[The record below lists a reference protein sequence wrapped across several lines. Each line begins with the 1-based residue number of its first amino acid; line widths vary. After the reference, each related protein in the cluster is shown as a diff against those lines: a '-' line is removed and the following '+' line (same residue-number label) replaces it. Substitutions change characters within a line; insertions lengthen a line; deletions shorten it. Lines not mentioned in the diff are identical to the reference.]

1 MKTRIGIIAA
11 VAVAVLGIAWLGARP
26 AAANG
31 PEMTVYKTPT
41 CGCCTKWVDHM
52 RHHGFRV
59 KVVDLPNLTA
69 VKAQHGV
76 PRALHSCHTAIVD
89 GYVVE
94 GHVPA
99 DVVLSF
105 LEEKADEVGIAVP
118 GMPMGSPG
126 MEGPYKEPYDVFAFD
141 RNGGGRIFASR

>member
-1 MKTRIGIIAA
+1 GHGPLDASRRGERMKTRIGLIAA
-11 VAVAVLGIAWLGARP
+11 VAVAVLGIAWLGSRP

-31 PEMTVYKTPT
+31 PEMTVYKMLP
-41 CGCCTKWVDHM
+41 CGCGPKWDDHM
-52 RHHGFRV
+52 RHHGFPV
-59 KVVDLPNLTA
+59 KFVDLPHLLA
-69 VKAQHGV
+69 VQPQHGV

-89 GYVVE
+89 GDVVE

-105 LEEKADEVGIAVP
+105 LEEKTDEVGIAVP

-126 MEGPYKEPYDVFAFD
+126 MEGPYKEPYDVFA
-141 RNGGGRIFASR
+141 